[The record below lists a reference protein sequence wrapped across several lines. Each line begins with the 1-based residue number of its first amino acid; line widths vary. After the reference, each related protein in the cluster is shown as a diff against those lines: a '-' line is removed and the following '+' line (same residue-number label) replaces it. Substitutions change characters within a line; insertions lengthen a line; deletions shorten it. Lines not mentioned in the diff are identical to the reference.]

1 MKVRTLSEEEITFL
15 NGCCNVG
22 LYSCTRRYPNS
33 AILEVVDENNNMAYV
48 ALASI
53 IFDDKW
59 KDKAYGLNL
68 VTDGH
73 YY

>member
-1 MKVRTLSEEEITFL
+1 MKVRILSEEEITSL
-15 NGCCNVG
+15 LDAGNNG
-22 LYSCTRRYPNS
+22 LYICTRQYPNS
-33 AILEVVDENNNMAYV
+33 AILEVVDENNNVAYV
-48 ALASI
+48 AIASQ

-59 KDKAYGLNL
+59 KNKVYGLNL

>member
-1 MKVRTLSEEEITFL
+1 MKVRILSEEEIL
-15 NGCCNVG
+15 NDRCLDYIVANA
-22 LYSCTRRYPNS
+22 RRHPNS
-33 AILEVVDENNNMAYV
+33 AILEVVDENNNVAYV
-48 ALASI
+48 AIASK